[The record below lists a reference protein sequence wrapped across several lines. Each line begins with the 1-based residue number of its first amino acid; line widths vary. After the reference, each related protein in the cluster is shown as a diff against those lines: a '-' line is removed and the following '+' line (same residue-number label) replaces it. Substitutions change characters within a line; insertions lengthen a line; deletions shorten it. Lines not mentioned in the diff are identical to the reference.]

1 MYRGLFGNI
10 LKGVID
16 VKWFGTDG
24 IRGIFGSDITPN
36 TAFKLGVSFTKFLS
50 ESQRKPYIMIAKDPR
65 LSSDVLEA
73 SIIAGILSAGGNT
86 ISLGILPTPGLA
98 LLTAI
103 NKSVA
108 GAVMISASHNPIEYN
123 GLKIFNDKGE
133 KFDEE
138 TEKKIESLMEEE
150 FKTSWNIVGSN
161 TIYPNAN
168 STYVDTL
175 FDRIGEINL
184 KEDFIVVDT
193 AHGATCQAAVYALQK
208 GGARVSALFGYPD
221 GWWINRNCGATN
233 PEVLSK
239 AVVDLGA
246 SYGFT
251 FDGDGDRVLMVTSN
265 GDILTGDHILAI
277 LAYYLKS
284 KKLLGNYVVS
294 TIMTNL
300 GLEQYLNEI
309 GIQLIRTPV
318 GDKYVFDEMKRMGI
332 VLGGESSGH
341 IILRNVNNTGDGI
354 GIMLYILHAIYNDGL
369 DIEYVLKDFKLFPS
383 KMFNLKTPHKKEL
396 ANHPKVKEIVNKYTE
411 KYKGAARIIV
421 RPSGTEHVLRIFV
434 EAYQEELVVKLM
446 ESIVNAIEGIENT
459 LRS

>member
-1 MYRGLFGNI
+1 M
-10 LKGVID
+10 
-16 VKWFGTDG
+16 KWFGTDG
-24 IRGIFGSDITPN
+24 IRGIFGSDITPDI
-36 TAFKLGVSFTKFLS
+36 AFKLGVGFTKFLA
-50 ESQRKPYIMIAKDPR
+50 ETTKKPNIMIAKDPR

-73 SIIAGILSAGGNT
+73 SIIAGILSTGGNT
-86 ISLGILPTPGLA
+86 ISLGVLPTPGLA

-133 KFDEE
+133 KFSENIEE
-138 TEKKIESLMEEE
+138 KIESLMEEE
-150 FKTSWNIVGSN
+150 FQTSWNIVGSN
-161 TIYPNAN
+161 TVWPNAN
-168 STYVDTL
+168 SVYVDTL
-175 FDRIGEINL
+175 FDRIGEIDL

-251 FDGDGDRVLMVTSN
+251 FDGDGDRVLMVTST

-284 KKLLGNYVVS
+284 KNLLEGYVVS
-294 TIMTNL
+294 TIMANL
-300 GLEQYLNEI
+300 GLEQYLSKL

-318 GDKYVFDEMKRMGI
+318 GDKYVFDEMKKMG
-332 VLGGESSGH
+332 VMLGGESSGH
-341 IILRNVNNTGDGI
+341 IILRSVNNTGDGI

-369 DIEYVLKDFKLFPS
+369 DLEYVLKDFKLFPS

-396 ANHPKVKEIVNKYTE
+396 AKHPKVKEIVDKYTE

-421 RPSGTEHVLRIFV
+421 RPSGTEHVLRISV
-434 EAYQEELVVKLM
+434 EAYQEELVVKLL
-446 ESIVNAIEGIENT
+446 ENIVNAIIEIEKT